1 VTSRGLRWTAAAL
14 IVLGVTSIAR
24 AALDVRPTKLEWDKD
39 KNDVLRGVLP
49 IQDAIDNKAIKKK
62 LADGLPVTV
71 QVRGYVVLVGS
82 ENPQPIVFTAHTC
95 RVAYDLWNEVYEIS
109 ENGTKR
115 PPVVTMKGVYRR
127 CTNMDMNVVLRSDL
141 PTKPPD
147 YELHV
152 KVDVNPV
159 DPELQKKI
167 QQWVTRPSGTTGA
180 ISPGDAL
187 FATFAN
193 VFMSKKIPPAE
204 LVIEFRTGS
213 FPP

>member
-1 VTSRGLRWTAAAL
+1 MTSRHVRRAVAAL
-14 IVLGVTSIAR
+14 AILTVSTIAR
-24 AALDVRPTKLEWDKD
+24 AALPVRATKLEWDKAD
-39 KNDVLRGVLP
+39 MLHGALP
-49 IQDAIDNKAIKKK
+49 MQDAIDTEKIKKK

-71 QVRGYVVLVGS
+71 QMRGYVVAIADD
-82 ENPQPIVFTAHTC
+82 NPQPIVFTAHTC
-95 RVAYDLWNEVYEIS
+95 RVAYDLWNEVYEVT

-115 PPVVTMKGVYRR
+115 PPVATMKGVYRR
-127 CTNMDMNVVLRSDL
+127 CTNMDVPIVARGNL
-141 PTKPPD
+141 PGKPAD

-204 LVIEFRTGS
+204 LLIEFRTGP